1 MNAISMT
8 PFIRVMSAIERGEPS
23 IRVGKIYSKNEVPY
37 FEELQA
43 MLSKYGYA
51 LKWEYEDVQLWH
63 NPKLEKKKQAMQ
75 KYFDKMR
82 KKIERG

>member
-23 IRVGKIYSKNEVPY
+23 IRIEKIHRQKEVSY

-51 LKWEYEDVQLWH
+51 LKWEYEDVQLWY